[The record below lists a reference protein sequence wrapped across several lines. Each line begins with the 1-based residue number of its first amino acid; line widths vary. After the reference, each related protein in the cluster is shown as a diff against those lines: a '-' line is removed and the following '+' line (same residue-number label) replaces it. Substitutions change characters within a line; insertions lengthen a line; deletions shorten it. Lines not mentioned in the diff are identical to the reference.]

1 MHRTGE
7 PTDGCC
13 DGTLVHRLVLG
24 GHLVQDADGQIPFIR
39 PGKKDHPLQ
48 VCTAAQHRVGLHVP
62 QDAAAVVPHTVELRG
77 FVASAQ
83 QVDTLKQR
91 AHLVWSKN
99 NLLAAKCQQGIF
111 GRGLF
116 RRGCREQQP
125 GFRHQLHGAY
135 PADKSLDA
143 GVAQL
148 HIQHDDLRVQPVLQ

>member
-1 MHRTGE
+1 M
-7 PTDGCC
+7 
-13 DGTLVHRLVLG
+13 VS
-24 GHLVQDADGQIPFIR
+24 
-39 PGKKDHPLQ
+39 
-48 VCTAAQHRVGLHVP
+48 
-62 QDAAAVVPHTVELRG
+62 HTVELRG

-111 GRGLF
+111 ARGLF

-125 GFRHQLHGAY
+125 GFGHQLHGAY